1 MLTSSSEGLS
11 IQSST
16 DPERET
22 KQRTCALQPTP
33 HPPPSEAPLDASA
46 DTAAVEAGGLDTGEE
61 EEDEEEEDAA
71 AAAEDEDAAEGRS

>member
-1 MLTSSSEGLS
+1 
-11 IQSST
+11 
-16 DPERET
+16 
-22 KQRTCALQPTP
+22 
-33 HPPPSEAPLDASA
+33 LDASA

>member
-1 MLTSSSEGLS
+1 MPSN
-11 IQSST
+11 
-16 DPERET
+16 PP
-22 KQRTCALQPTP
+22 PTP
-33 HPPPSEAPLDASA
+33 PTFEAPLDASA